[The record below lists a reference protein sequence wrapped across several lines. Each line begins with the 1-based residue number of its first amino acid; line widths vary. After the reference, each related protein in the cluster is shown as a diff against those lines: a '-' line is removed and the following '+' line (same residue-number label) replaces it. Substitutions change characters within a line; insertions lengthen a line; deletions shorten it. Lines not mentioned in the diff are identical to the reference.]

1 MLGRNSIR
9 QQMDYKNILKE
20 FRAEIAKLEKE
31 QKIIKPQRKTVH
43 YTGERTIGPSEAT
56 YKASSN
62 SYSLRIMHAAYNLLR
77 GKGFDITEKNAKP
90 LNARDY
96 YERTGYSLDKELEGK
111 HPLFLY
117 ISEIN
122 SYLVNYG
129 FKIPSHEEEKKTFW
143 GMEKK
148 IVFDYENYEKIVCI
162 GE

>member
-1 MLGRNSIR
+1 METI
-9 QQMDYKNILKE
+9 DYKNILKE

-43 YTGERTIGPSEAT
+43 FTGERTMSPSEAVCEVVDN
-56 YKASSN
+56 KGK
-62 SYSLRIMHAAYNLLR
+62 LRTMYAAYNLLR

-96 YERTGYSLDKELEGK
+96 YERTGYCLDKELEGK

-117 ISEIN
+117 ISRIDVCLRE
-122 SYLVNYG
+122 YG
-129 FKIPSHEEEKKTFW
+129 FKIPSHEEEKKTYW